1 MRKYLFTTLLLCF
14 LMITSIAFSQSAEY
28 KINELMN
35 AYAENGQF
43 NGTILVKK
51 GEKIIYKNAFGY
63 ANREWDI
70 LNTVDSK
77 FLIGSIGKPFTA
89 LMTLILV
96 NDGLINLNATIN
108 DYIPEYSGP
117 AKNKATIHQLL
128 THTSGIPD
136 HGAVPNYSKKRVRW
150 IYNSDQYLQLIN
162 EVESKFEPGTGFQY
176 SGIAYNILAIIC
188 EKVTK
193 KDFGDLLKERIF
205 IPLEMKNTKHD
216 KNLDIDTKRADGYEY
231 HLLEGYMNPSYLEMC
246 HVKGSGGILST
257 VEDLAKFS
265 NECFKTQELLSKD
278 LYKKMFT
285 PYIKDWQYYGYGWW
299 ITNRIINGDSLTL
312 ISHGGSTDGYK
323 AYLTRI
329 VQDST
334 DIILFQ
340 NNYFRTELGVKFD
353 YFTTNEIIDILYG
366 KEYSLPKKS
375 IAKDLGYII
384 GQENIDAAIRKYYT
398 LKENKNYFI
407 NDNEFNQLGKEL
419 YNKYELKNESYKIYE
434 LAIQE
439 FPNSFLLNYSLGKL
453 LSDNKNESAIKYLR
467 KCVDLYNS
475 NSENKEFSEEYE
487 KALALIKIK

>member
-1 MRKYLFTTLLLCF
+1 MRKFIFTALPLFF

-51 GEKIIYKNAFGY
+51 GEKIIYKNAFGK
-63 ANREWDI
+63 ANREWNI

-96 NDGLINLNATIN
+96 NDGLIDLNATIN

-162 EVESKFEPGTGFQY
+162 EVESKFEPGIGFQY

-188 EKVTK
+188 ERVTK
-193 KDFGDLLKERIF
+193 KDFADLLKEKIF
-205 IPLEMKNTKHD
+205 IPLGMKDTKHD
-216 KNLDIDTKRADGYEY
+216 KNLDIDTERAAGYEY

-265 NECFKTQELLSKD
+265 NECFKTQKLLSKD

-285 PYIKDWQYYGYGWW
+285 PYMKDWQYYGYGWW

-334 DIILFQ
+334 DIILLQ

-366 KEYSLPKKS
+366 REYSLPKKS

-419 YNKYELKNESYKIYE
+419 YNKYVLKDESYKIYE

-439 FPNSFLLNYSLGKL
+439 FPNSFMLNYSFGKL
-453 LSDNKNESAIKYLR
+453 LNDNKNDNSINYLR
-467 KCVDLYNS
+467 KCVDLYIS

-487 KALALIKIK
+487 KALTLIK